1 MVPSGHAAWGTPL
14 LMAQYAARK
23 LAICAGSSRSY
34 ANIYLVSRDT
44 HAPLLQSSFQRA
56 RAGERTNFGRF
67 GEGIYTSATSSKV
80 RLRYMSR
87 RWRGDDAL

>member
-1 MVPSGHAAWGTPL
+1 M
-14 LMAQYAARK
+14 
-23 LAICAGSSRSY
+23 SSCV
-34 ANIYLVSRDT
+34 LT
-44 HAPLLQSSFQRA
+44 LQSSFQRA